1 MLTLSARLIDMNT
14 SQGNQT
20 DSRFPVVIIG
30 SGISGLAA
38 AWQLQSAG
46 LKVVLL
52 EARDRIGGRVL
63 TLDNQRTAD
72 GGLRAQCDMGPSW
85 FWQGQPMI
93 ASLLE
98 KFGISHYEQF
108 SDGQV
113 LFQSPDGSVRQLD
126 DPSPMTG
133 ALRINGGI
141 GRLADAIASRLA
153 TDTVQFQHT
162 VRAIRF
168 ADSADGT
175 IEVHSDT
182 PKAASVTLASQVV
195 LAVPPRLAAQ
205 IEIEPKLPSETQQ
218 QLERTPTWMAGH
230 AKFFAVY
237 RMPFWREAG
246 LCGTAI
252 SHQGPLTEIHD
263 ASPDSGDCYS
273 LFGFAGLAPEV
284 RAKLG
289 SQKFIEL
296 AKRQLVQLF
305 GNQAGDPESVYYQD
319 WSQED
324 FTASQIDRVRQ
335 TRHPQFGLTLKPG
348 DRWQNKLHFISAE
361 MSYSNGGLIEG
372 ALETA
377 LTLAQRLAPHAKTS
391 DGKGQGTPHIAS
403 MGWDWL

>member
-1 MLTLSARLIDMNT
+1 MNT

-20 DSRFPVVIIG
+20 DSRLPVVIIG
-30 SGISGLAA
+30 SGISGLTA

-72 GGLRAQCDMGPSW
+72 GGLGSQCDMGPSW
-85 FWQGQPMI
+85 FWRGQPMI
-93 ASLLE
+93 ARLLE
-98 KFGISHYEQF
+98 EFGISYHEQF

-113 LFQSPDGSVRQLD
+113 LFQSADGSVEQLNQ
-126 DPSPMTG
+126 PSPMTG
-133 ALRINGGI
+133 ALRVTGGI
-141 GRLADAIASRLA
+141 GRLAAAIASRLVA
-153 TDTVQFQHT
+153 GTIQFQHT
-162 VRAIRF
+162 VRAIGF
-168 ADSADGT
+168 SDSAAGI

-182 PKAASVTLASQVV
+182 PQTASVTFADQVV

-205 IEIEPKLPSETQQ
+205 IKISPKLPSETQQ
-218 QLERTPTWMAGH
+218 QLEQTPTWMAGH

-237 RMPFWREAG
+237 RTPFWRKAHF
-246 LCGTAI
+246 CGTAI
-252 SHQGPLTEIHD
+252 SHLGPLTEIHD

-273 LFGFAGLAPEV
+273 LFGFAGLAPTA

-289 SQKFIEL
+289 PEKFIEL

-305 GNQAGDPESVYYQD
+305 GSQAEAPESVYYQD

-324 FTASQIDRVRQ
+324 FTASQNDRVQQ

-348 DRWQNKLHFISAE
+348 EQWQGKLHFISAE
-361 MSYSNGGLIEG
+361 TSYTNGGLVEG
-372 ALETA
+372 ALEA
-377 LTLAQRLAPHAKTS
+377 AHTLARRLAPQAKTS
-391 DGKGQGTPHIAS
+391 DNDPQGTPHTAS

>member
-1 MLTLSARLIDMNT
+1 MQISVRLIDMST
-14 SQGNQT
+14 LQGNQT
-20 DSRFPVVIIG
+20 HSHFPVVIIG
-30 SGISGLAA
+30 SGISGLTA

-46 LKVVLL
+46 REVVLL

-63 TLDNQRTAD
+63 TLDSRGTAS
-72 GGLRAQCDMGPSW
+72 GGLGAQCDMGPSW

-93 ASLLE
+93 ARLLD
-98 KFGISHYEQF
+98 KFAISHHEQF

-113 LFQSPDGSVRQLD
+113 LFQSPDGSVKQLSE
-126 DPSPMTG
+126 PSPMTG
-133 ALRINGGI
+133 ALRITGGI
-141 GRLADAIASRLA
+141 GRLVEAIESRLA
-153 TDTVQFQHT
+153 TGTIRFQHS

-168 ADSADGT
+168 ADSATGT
-175 IEVHSDT
+175 IEVHSET
-182 PKAASVTLASQVV
+182 PKGASVTLANQVV

-324 FTASQIDRVRQ
+324 FTASQNDRVRQ

-348 DRWQNKLHFISAE
+348 DRWQDKLHFVSAE

-377 LTLAQRLAPHAKTS
+377 HALAQRLAPHAKTS